1 MVEVKPLRASAGD
14 VAAQVIDWR
23 CKRQR
28 PSICGSGRKAKT
40 RSADPLLIQ
49 KARRYGVRQ
58 LMRASGASQ
67 HSVER
72 FLNGEGVHP
81 ATRAS
86 LEKAIAQLEQQAR
99 TIKCD

>member
-1 MVEVKPLRASAGD
+1 MKAGKLGVYQRMIGEKSPLHSQRVNEFYKKGCQEKNSASTG
-14 VAAQVIDWR
+14 
-23 CKRQR
+23 
-28 PSICGSGRKAKT
+28 GRE
-40 RSADPLLIQ
+40 DFCLEIQ
-49 KARRYGVRQ
+49 PTAVRQ

-72 FLNGEGVHP
+72 FLNGERVHP